1 MVRQKKTWFQIEPP
15 LALQVITNEID
26 EFFLQLNQ
34 NVALKKECFRTLG
47 LKRNP
52 AIPCKLV
59 FSRIRLVLE
68 NFPKVHKVYAWDW
81 FSKETSAMQSQLVS
95 SRIRLIFVD

>member
-15 LALQVITNEID
+15 LALQVITDEID
-26 EFFLQLNQ
+26 ELFFQLNQ
-34 NVALKKECFRTLG
+34 NVAKKECSRTLG

-68 NFPKVHKVYAWDW
+68 NFPKV
-81 FSKETSAMQSQLVS
+81 
-95 SRIRLIFVD
+95 

>member
-15 LALQVITNEID
+15 LALQVITDEID
-26 EFFLQLNQ
+26 ELFLQLNQ

-59 FSRIRLVLE
+59 FCRIRLVLDTD
-68 NFPKVHKVYAWDW
+68 KRTD
-81 FSKETSAMQSQLVS
+81 L
-95 SRIRLIFVD
+95 